1 MKRLIVVADNPLIA
15 GAIGSALRNS
25 DTLQLLGYLDPA
37 NATAARIRQAAA
49 DVVLVDESDDPE
61 PAVALIRALKET
73 SRDDQVVIMLT
84 MRMEG
89 AWLQRTLD
97 AGADGALSKALHP
110 AALGTLIR
118 EVVSG
123 HIMHSPTAI
132 HRPAMPS
139 LELSTEHSSLTDRER
154 EILHMVAAGATN
166 AEIARGLW
174 ITQQTVKFHVSNI
187 YRKLG
192 VANRTE
198 ACHYAHVNRLIAPRD
213 PASGPATESAALSIA
228 S

>member
-1 MKRLIVVADNPLIA
+1 MRRVIVVADNPLIV
-15 GAIGSALRNS
+15 GAISSSLRGS

-37 NATAARIRQAAA
+37 NATATRIRQAGA
-49 DVVLVDESDDPE
+49 DVVLIDENDDAE
-61 PAVALIRALKET
+61 PAVALIRSLKET
-73 SRDDQVVIMLT
+73 SRDDEVVVVLT

-89 AWLQRTLD
+89 TWVQQTLD

-110 AALGTLIR
+110 AALATLIR

-132 HRPAMPS
+132 HRPAVQS
-139 LELSTEHSSLTDRER
+139 LELSTEHSSLTERER

-166 AEIARGLW
+166 AEIARALW

-213 PASGPATESAALSIA
+213 QDAPAPEAAALSIA